1 MPEMIR
7 QGDIPGVQLRR
18 RQDLALT
25 PEEAWRW
32 LVEPDKLARW
42 IAREAQVVEGP
53 NGSLHLT
60 GTGDPGET
68 DPEFDPKAWRE
79 SGRTVEIAPPKLWVM
94 AFERLDAGWSAA
106 TRLTVRLHRAPGG
119 CQADILQDG
128 FQRLPLSIGLTVW
141 ERYRLRWKDAL
152 ARLAQATS

>member
-18 RQDLALT
+18 RQDIALT

-32 LVEPDKLARW
+32 LVEPEKLVRWLARQ
-42 IAREAQVVEGP
+42 AQVVEGP
-53 NGSLHLT
+53 NGSLDLT

-68 DPEFDPKAWRE
+68 DPGFDPKAWRE
-79 SGRTVEIAPPKLWVM
+79 HGRTLEIAPPKLWVM
-94 AFERLDAGWSAA
+94 SFERLDAGWSAA

-119 CQADILQDG
+119 CQVDVFQDG

-152 ARLAQATS
+152 TRLAQVTS